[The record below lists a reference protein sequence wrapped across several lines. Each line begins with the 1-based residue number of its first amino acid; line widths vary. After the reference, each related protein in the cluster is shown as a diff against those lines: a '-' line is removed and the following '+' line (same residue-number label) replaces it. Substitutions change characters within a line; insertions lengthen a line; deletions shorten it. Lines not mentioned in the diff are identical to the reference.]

1 MKRPPMGIDRKVLEL
16 FQSYSWPGNVRELQ
30 NVIERAVVVSRSS
43 QITESD
49 LSSEIRGSITS
60 PGRAVEAVQADSKFQ
75 SMAEAMNEYK
85 RALIQKAL
93 EASGGNQTQAAEL
106 LGLRQANLSRMIKT
120 LGIH

>member
-1 MKRPPMGIDRKVLEL
+1 MGIDRKVLEL

-60 PGRAVEAVQADSKFQ
+60 PGSAVEAVQADSKFQ
-75 SMAEAMNEYK
+75 SMAEAINEYK

-93 EASGGNQTQAAEL
+93 EASGGNQTQAAEQ